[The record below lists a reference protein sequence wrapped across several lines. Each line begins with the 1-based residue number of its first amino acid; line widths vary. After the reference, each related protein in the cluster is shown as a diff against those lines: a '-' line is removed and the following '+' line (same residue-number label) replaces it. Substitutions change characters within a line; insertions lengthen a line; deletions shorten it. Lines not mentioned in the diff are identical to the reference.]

1 MPATWYLPPS
11 CTYLPGPAHPLIRHR
26 LSCSQALSTFFL
38 LTAIAWP
45 LASSITS
52 RVGPSTL
59 PMVAVFAAWA
69 SLAGQEATGAVLVT
83 QPLQSKPHRPCWS
96 SPWSEKPQ
104 QLISTFTQMLA
115 SCPDRDFLY
124 QKFGQ
129 AIQSSSGRRNQGI
142 MVDSFHT

>member
-1 MPATWYLPPS
+1 MPTTWYLPPS
-11 CTYLPGPAHPLIRHR
+11 CTYLPGPAQPLIRHR

-38 LTAIAWP
+38 LTANAWP
-45 LASSITS
+45 LASSVTS

-83 QPLQSKPHRPCWS
+83 QALQSKPHRPCWS
-96 SPWSEKPQ
+96 SPGLKKPQ

-115 SCPDRDFLY
+115 SCPDGNFCIKNSVKL
-124 QKFGQ
+124 FSQ
-129 AIQSSSGRRNQGI
+129 AVAVEI
-142 MVDSFHT
+142 TE